1 MAFRF
6 SKPFTLEISPSEASA
21 LYDILKWNSAD
32 LDGDQLNFINR
43 FIERM
48 KAHAEHRPT
57 KDGPR

>member
-6 SKPFTLEISPSEASA
+6 NKPFTLEISASEASA

-32 LDGDQLNFINR
+32 LDGDQLAFINR

-48 KAHAEHRPT
+48 KAHAEHKPR
-57 KDGPR
+57 KDGPQ